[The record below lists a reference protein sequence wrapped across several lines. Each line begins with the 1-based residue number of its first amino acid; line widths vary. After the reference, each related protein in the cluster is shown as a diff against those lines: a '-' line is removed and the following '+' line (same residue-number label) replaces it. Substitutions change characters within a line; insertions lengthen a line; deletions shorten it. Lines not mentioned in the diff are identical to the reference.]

1 MDDVQLIDA
10 TLAGNT
16 DAFGQ
21 LVRKYQDRLYNA
33 LAHAM
38 GSTSDAADVVQ
49 ETFVQAF
56 VKLESFERRASFFT
70 WLYRIA
76 INRSIS
82 LRRRRR
88 PDRSLDRLRD
98 ETTLEVTDDALPP
111 DGPMQ
116 QRERAAQVQ
125 GALAT
130 LADEYRQVL
139 ILREIEGYD
148 YDTIAQLLDVPV
160 GTVRSRL
167 FRAREQLRE
176 RLKTMVMED

>member
-10 TLAGNT
+10 TLGGST

-38 GSTSDAADVVQ
+38 GSTDDAADVVQ

-56 VKLESFERRASFFT
+56 VKLATFERRASFFT

-82 LRRRRR
+82 QRRRRQ
-88 PDRSLDRLRD
+88 PDRSLDRLQD
-98 ETTLEVTDDALPP
+98 ETAHEVADDALPP
-111 DGPMQ
+111 DGPMN
-116 QRERAAQVQ
+116 QRERALQVQ
-125 GALAT
+125 NALAG
-130 LADEYRQVL
+130 LSDEFRQVL
-139 ILREIEGYD
+139 VLREMEGYD

-176 RLKTMVMED
+176 RLKTMVLDD